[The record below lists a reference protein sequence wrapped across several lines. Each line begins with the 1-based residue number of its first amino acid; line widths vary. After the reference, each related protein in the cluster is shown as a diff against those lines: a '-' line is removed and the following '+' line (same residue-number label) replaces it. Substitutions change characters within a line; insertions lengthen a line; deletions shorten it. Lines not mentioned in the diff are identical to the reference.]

1 MRRLLA
7 AALLF
12 PLSIA
17 CFADGPGTRIR
28 AGSGAPPQPTT
39 PAAERDLQRCAAM
52 RDAEEKVRCMKSVR
66 AAAAAEEKR
75 RGPEATGAA
84 SGGSASG
91 SFAPR

>member
-1 MRRLLA
+1 MVRLLA

-12 PLSIA
+12 FSVA

-28 AGSGAPPQPTT
+28 AGTGTPPQPTT
-39 PAAERDLQRCAAM
+39 PAAERDLQRCAAL
-52 RDAEEKVRCMKSVR
+52 RAEEKERCMKSVR

-84 SGGSASG
+84 SGSS
-91 SFAPR
+91 SSSAPR

>member
-1 MRRLLA
+1 MIRLSV

-28 AGSGAPPQPTT
+28 AGTGTPPQPTT
-39 PAAERDLQRCAAM
+39 PAAERDLQRCATM
-52 RDAEEKVRCMKSVR
+52 RGEEKERCMKTVR

-84 SGGSASG
+84 SGGTSG
-91 SFAPR
+91 STAPR